1 LGRDTADTLEGGIVK
16 RMRGKAALFALT
28 AVIFFA
34 STVYGQWDFFEHRYK
49 YKLEEVLDADRFVE
63 RDGYW
68 EGHKGEKLAGYV
80 LLSKEWTAKLVGY
93 SGKHMETL
101 IGVDTKGIITGIKLL
116 YHSEPIVLIGLKE
129 KNYLKFLEQFTGK
142 DIHQEFTLGKGVS
155 MDAVTGA
162 TVTAVV
168 QNAIILRSAR
178 KVALAAGIIEAQ
190 TSKRQKISDRLESL
204 AWSELL
210 SSEALKNLKVTAK
223 DLEEPGD
230 NVYLDLYFGVAT
242 VPTIGSSVLGEKLF
256 RQTTQR
262 LVPGE
267 TAIFIFSRGEGS
279 FKGSGF
285 ARGGVFDRFNV
296 RQGENTILF
305 KDNDYHILTDI
316 RAEGAPE
323 IREGGLFVIR
333 DATFDPTSPYTFN
346 LVLPHRKGGTK
357 EFKSF
362 SAPGGIPE
370 RFLEKN

>member
-1 LGRDTADTLEGGIVK
+1 
-16 RMRGKAALFALT
+16 MRGKTALFALT

-68 EGHKGEKLAGYV
+68 EGHKGEELAGYV

-101 IGVDTKGIITGIKLL
+101 IGINTKGIITGIKLL

-142 DIHQEFTLGKGVS
+142 DIHQEFSLGKGVS

-162 TVTAVV
+162 TVTAVI

-178 KVALAAGIIEAQ
+178 KVASEAGIIERQAR
-190 TSKRQKISDRLESL
+190 KRRKIIDRLENL
-204 AWSELL
+204 DWSELV
-210 SSEALKNLKVTAK
+210 SSGAVKNLKVTAR
-223 DLEEPGD
+223 DLGEVGGD
-230 NVYLDLYFGVAT
+230 TYLDLYFGVAT
-242 VPTIGSSVLGEKLF
+242 VPTIGSSVLGEKF
-256 RQTTQR
+256 FKETIQR
-262 LVPGE
+262 LGPGE
-267 TAIFIFSRGEGS
+267 TAVFIVSRGDGS

-285 ARGGVFDRFNV
+285 ARGGVFDRFNM
-296 RQGENTILF
+296 RQGENAIVF
-305 KDNDYHILTDI
+305 KDEDYNILTDI
-316 RAEGAPE
+316 SADGAPE
-323 IREGGLFVIR
+323 IREGGLFIIH
-333 DATFDPTSPYTFN
+333 DANFDPTNPYIFN

-362 SAPGGIPE
+362 STPGGIPE
-370 RFLEKN
+370 RFLENN